1 MILTTI
7 IKLTR
12 FNLHIQ
18 LFIRPQMSTQILFVN
33 HLIYTIND
41 LMIVVNEAQL
51 AVEAV
56 YVFYF
61 RDQIKTYVH
70 HGDWDDEMFTSAELK
85 PEAIYIRVDG
95 KVIKLCDR
103 PEMTLK
109 FQLNRQRRILKS
121 FEVNMLEI
129 LNKKESYMDHEYY
142 PSRTVLKREFTPIM
156 SDLIARGPREP
167 EESESQELAL

>member
-1 MILTTI
+1 
-7 IKLTR
+7 
-12 FNLHIQ
+12 
-18 LFIRPQMSTQILFVN
+18 MSTQILFVKN
-33 HLIYTIND
+33 LIYTIKD
-41 LMIVVNEAQL
+41 LMEVVNEAQP

-61 RDQIKTYVH
+61 RDLLKTYVH
-70 HGDWDDEMFTSAELK
+70 HGDWDDETFTSAELK

-103 PEMTLK
+103 PEMTLT
-109 FQLNRQRRILKS
+109 FQLNRKRRILKS

-129 LNKKESYMDHEYY
+129 LNKKESYMDNEYY

-156 SDLIARGPREP
+156 DDLIARVPKADLETD
-167 EESESQELAL
+167 SLVL